1 MDFFALLK
9 NKPKVD
15 ETIEP
20 PKVEHPNIE
29 IKLID
34 KKFDKKNI
42 DDECKIE
49 DDLEEK
55 KVINGKGIVI
65 NGRGIVSKIKEN
77 TPLFN
82 LEEIEFRKG
91 ETIKVL
97 RLENSILNVYKGY
110 IGTIRDSQKGNDTCM
125 VVLDAL
131 NSGAAI
137 RFPKTHLVKWCPYT
151 NTNLT

>member
-34 KKFDKKNI
+34 KRI
-42 DDECKIE
+42 VDECKIE
-49 DDLEEK
+49 DEEK
-55 KVINGKGIVI
+55 TVINGKGIVI
-65 NGRGIVSKIKEN
+65 NGRGIVSKIKEH

-91 ETIKVL
+91 ETIKVV
-97 RLENSILNVYKGY
+97 RLENSILNQYKGY
-110 IGTIRDSQKGNDTCM
+110 IGTIRDSQKGSDTCM

-137 RFPKTHLVKWCPYT
+137 RFPKKHLLKWCPYT
-151 NTNLT
+151 NTEI

>member
-1 MDFFALLK
+1 MDFFSLLK

-20 PKVEHPNIE
+20 PKIELPKIE
-29 IKLID
+29 IKLT
-34 KKFDKKNI
+34 DKKNI
-42 DDECKIE
+42 DECKIE
-49 DDLEEK
+49 DNNDLDK
-55 KVINGKGIVI
+55 TGIQ
-65 NGRGIVSKIKEN
+65 STFKEN
-77 TPLFN
+77 VTLFN

-91 ETIKVL
+91 ETIKVV
-97 RLENSILNVYKGY
+97 RLENSILNVYKEY
-110 IGTIRDSQKGNDTCM
+110 IGTIRDSQKGSDTCM

>member
-1 MDFFALLK
+1 MDFFSLLK

-20 PKVEHPNIE
+20 PKIE
-29 IKLID
+29 LPKIELKLTD
-34 KKFDKKNI
+34 KRI
-42 DDECKIE
+42 VDECKIE
-49 DDLEEK
+49 DDLDK
-55 KVINGKGIVI
+55 KTVI
-65 NGRGIVSKIKEN
+65 NGRGIQSTFKEN

-82 LEEIEFRKG
+82 LEEVQFRKG
-91 ETIKVL
+91 ETIKVV
-97 RLENSILNVYKGY
+97 RLENSILNQYKGY
-110 IGTIRDSQKGNDTCM
+110 IGTIRDARKGSDICM

>member
-20 PKVEHPNIE
+20 PKIKTPIIE
-29 IKLID
+29 IKLTDRRIVE
-34 KKFDKKNI
+34 
-42 DDECKIE
+42 ECKIE
-49 DDLEEK
+49 DDLDQK
-55 KVINGKGIVI
+55 TVI

-77 TPLFN
+77 ASIFN

-91 ETIKVL
+91 ETIKVV
-97 RLENSILNVYKGY
+97 RLENSILNQYKGY
-110 IGTIRDSQKGNDTCM
+110 IGTIRDSQKSSDTCM

-151 NTNLT
+151 NTQI

>member
-1 MDFFALLK
+1 MDFFSLLK

-20 PKVEHPNIE
+20 PKIELPKIE
-29 IKLID
+29 IKLTD
-34 KKFDKKNI
+34 KRIVKKNI
-42 DDECKIE
+42 HDECKIE
-49 DDLEEK
+49 DDLDK
-55 KVINGKGIVI
+55 TVI

-91 ETIKVL
+91 ETIKVV
-97 RLENSILNVYKGY
+97 RLENSILNIYKGY
-110 IGTIRDSQKGNDTCM
+110 IGTIRDSQKGSNICM
-125 VVLDAL
+125 VILDAL

-151 NTNLT
+151 NTILT